1 MRRYRALSKQ
11 HASGS
16 GKRRMMRAFV
26 RAALSATI
34 AVGTMLAC
42 AGKPSAQVVPPGFV
56 GTIMDSSAVFSLPAL
71 PRPAYRQTITDPTFG
86 TKITRI
92 TGDPGTVISPTLGV
106 WGTDARHVYSKQQP
120 WNSTGTLITIE
131 NRAGGAN
138 TSPLVLDGETYEPK
152 YTPCDAFDNYDY
164 RWHPSPEHPNVQI
177 AVSRGGT
184 ELMWFDVANCRKLRS
199 WTLPFPA
206 NYGLGSGEGNVSDD
220 GRYAVISDDS
230 RMVVVDMDP
239 RGNAPAYPFKRIG
252 PVYTWVPCSL
262 KAGDA
267 SFCPNGNI
275 SISPSGRYIDVK
287 FGSGGVSCDTLCDM
301 HRIFAVDSALTIRP
315 HNMAATSLRCGEF
328 ANRPNGWV
336 FPLKHADMALDPFDN
351 NEDVLLGGRACPGS
365 SLGRVVK
372 VRLRDGKVTELTKPE
387 NEAGFSHGS
396 ARATQRP
403 GWFYVTY
410 TRASTSIG
418 RRFGG
423 EIVAVK
429 MDGSGTVQRF
439 AHYHST
445 AGAYRAQAHGV
456 PSPDGRRILFASD
469 WAEGCGS
476 GCGSTSVYGG
486 YVIDARGSGD
496 TIPPSA
502 VDDLRK
508 K

>member
-1 MRRYRALSKQ
+1 MRTFLARS
-11 HASGS
+11 
-16 GKRRMMRAFV
+16 RRLWPARGTMSSARFAV
-26 RAALSATI
+26 RASFTVVVVLCSTLCC
-34 AVGTMLAC
+34 T
-42 AGKPSAQVVPPGFV
+42 GKPRAQAVPPGFV
-56 GTIMDSSAVFSLPAL
+56 GTIMDPNAVFSLPAV
-71 PRPAYRQTITDPTFG
+71 PRPAYRQTITDPTFQ
-86 TKITRI
+86 TRITRI

-106 WGTDARHVYSKQQP
+106 WGTDARQVYSKQQP
-120 WNSTGTLITIE
+120 WNSTGTLLTIE
-131 NRAGGAN
+131 NRSGDAN
-138 TSPLVLDGETYEPK
+138 SSPLILDGETYQPK
-152 YTPCDAFDNYDY
+152 YTPCESFDNYEY
-164 RWHPSPEHPNVQI
+164 RWHPSTSHPDVQI
-177 AVSRGGT
+177 AVSRSGT
-184 ELMWFDVANCRKLRS
+184 ELMWFDVTNCRKLRT

-206 NYGLGSGEGNVSDD
+206 DYGIGSGEGNVSAD

-252 PVYTWVPCSL
+252 PVYTFQPCSL
-262 KAGDA
+262 KAGEPD
-267 SFCPNGNI
+267 FCPNGNI

-301 HRIFAVDSALTIRP
+301 HRIFEVDSSLTIRP

-336 FPLKHADMALDPFDN
+336 FPLKHADMAADPFDN
-351 NEDVLLGGRACPGS
+351 NEDVLIGGRACPGS
-365 SLGRVVK
+365 TLGRVVK

-387 NEAGFSHGS
+387 NEAGYSHGS

-410 TRASTSIG
+410 TRASSAIG

-439 AHYHST
+439 GHYHST
-445 AGAYRAQAHGV
+445 AGTYRSQAHGV

-476 GCGSTSVYGG
+476 GCGSTSVFSG
-486 YVIDARGSGD
+486 YVIDARGGGD
-496 TIPPSA
+496 TTAPAP
-502 VDDLRK
+502 VDDLHK